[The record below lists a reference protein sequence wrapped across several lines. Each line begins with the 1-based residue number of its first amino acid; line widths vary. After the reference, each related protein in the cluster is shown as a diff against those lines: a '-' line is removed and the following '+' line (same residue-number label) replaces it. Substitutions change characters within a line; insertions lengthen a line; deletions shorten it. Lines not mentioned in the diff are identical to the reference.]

1 MYYKKIS
8 RRAKKAINKRK
19 KEKEERRRYSEYTPT
34 PRKYIDEDGYCH
46 CGMESCLSC
55 TSLS

>member
-1 MYYKKIS
+1 MHNKKIS
-8 RRAKKAINKRK
+8 RRVKKAINKRK
-19 KEKEERRRYSEYTPT
+19 KERRRYSEYTPT

-55 TSLS
+55 TSLA